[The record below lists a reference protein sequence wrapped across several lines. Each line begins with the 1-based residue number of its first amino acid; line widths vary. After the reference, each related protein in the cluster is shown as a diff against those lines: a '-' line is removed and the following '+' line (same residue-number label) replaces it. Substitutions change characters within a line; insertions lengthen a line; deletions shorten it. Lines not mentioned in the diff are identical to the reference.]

1 MSSPIAQD
9 PGGLNLEDFQSDPF
23 SARGLNVTYN
33 ARERL
38 THSKVG
44 SFCSERDQCEDG
56 LERLRVL
63 FGAGFRRLSP
73 F

>member
-9 PGGLNLEDFQSDPF
+9 PGGLNLEDFQSNPF
-23 SARGLNVTYN
+23 AARGLNVTYN
-33 ARERL
+33 AGERL

-44 SFCSERDQCEDG
+44 ASVVSEISAKMVLSAYGFYSGRDFDAF
-56 LERLRVL
+56 L
-63 FGAGFRRLSP
+63 P